1 MLKVKKLVKPIVQQ
15 RKKNKMKRKRG
26 QALVEF
32 IIILPVFLLL
42 VLGVIDMGRVLYSK
56 IILEDKISDV
66 ITLYESGKTVQDINN
81 DFKDMNL
88 RVEEVNNYV
97 NYSLEKEIDI
107 LTPGLNL
114 ILKSPYN
121 LKVSRS
127 ILNE

>member
-1 MLKVKKLVKPIVQQ
+1 MKK
-15 RKKNKMKRKRG
+15 KRG

-42 VLGVIDMGRVLYSK
+42 VLGIVDLGRVLYSK

-66 ITLYESGKTVQDINN
+66 ITLYESGKTVQDINS

-88 RVEEVNNYV
+88 NVEEADNYV